1 MHAALVHAS
10 DRLGV
15 ELPALSRA
23 SDFSTTEIQQARQFF
38 ASRVGINH
46 GLDIVVCGS
55 MARREMST
63 ASDFDFLVV
72 AHGLVEDATR
82 FRSFRAACE
91 DWCTQRAIKPPGSTG
106 IFGRVVAATELVD
119 QIGLDFDTNA
129 SLTRRILML
138 EEGISVLEPP
148 LHRKFVNV
156 SIGRYLHGGQSDPG
170 GTPRFL
176 LNDVVRYWRTI
187 AVDYQ
192 AKVWQSLKP
201 DDWGLR
207 YLKLR
212 ISRKLTFVGTLASLF
227 LVELRQPEDPR
238 SFLVDQF
245 VEVPALARLAQLAS
259 DLQDEEESLASL
271 RDVMVIAE
279 EFSEFLADEVRRTA
293 AQQVLPPA
301 REATD
306 ESFSLMRER
315 SVQLQRALE
324 GLFFDSPKLG
334 PLSRK
339 YLSF

>member
-1 MHAALVHAS
+1 MHEALTHAS
-10 DRLGV
+10 DRLGI
-15 ELPALSRA
+15 ELPALSQA
-23 SDFSTTEIQQARQFF
+23 SDFSTTEIQEARQFF
-38 ASRVGINH
+38 MSRLGENH

-72 AHGLVEDATR
+72 GHSLVEDATR

-91 DWCTQRAIKPPGSTG
+91 DWCDERALKPPGSTG

-119 QIGLDFDTNA
+119 QIGLDSDTNA

-138 EEGISVLEPP
+138 EEGVSVLEPH
-148 LHRKFVNV
+148 LHRKFAKVA
-156 SIGRYLHGGQSDPG
+156 IGRYLHGGQSEPG

-192 AKVWQSLKP
+192 AKVWQSLTP
-201 DDWGLR
+201 NDWGLR

-212 ISRKLTFVGTLASLF
+212 ISRKLTFVATLASLF
-227 LVELRQPEDPR
+227 LVELRRPEDSR
-238 SFLVDQF
+238 TFLVDQF
-245 VEVPALARLAQLAS
+245 VEVPALARLAQLS
-259 DLQDEEESLASL
+259 DDLADEDQSLAYL
-271 RDVMVIAE
+271 REVLVVAE
-279 EFSEFLADEVRRTA
+279 EFSEFLADDDRRTA
-293 AQQVLPPA
+293 AKEVLPPA

-306 ESFSLMRER
+306 EVFSAMRER
-315 SVQLQRALE
+315 SIQLQQALE
-324 GLFFDSPKLG
+324 GLFFESPTLG